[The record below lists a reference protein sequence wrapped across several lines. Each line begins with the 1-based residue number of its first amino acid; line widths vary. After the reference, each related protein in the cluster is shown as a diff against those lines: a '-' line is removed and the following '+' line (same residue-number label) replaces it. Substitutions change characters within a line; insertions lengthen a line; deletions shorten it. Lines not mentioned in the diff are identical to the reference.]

1 MANASTSATPTP
13 GALVYD
19 PAAERVGTYE
29 AKAGPY
35 LLLRPVGGGREW
47 EADPARVRPATQE
60 ERVRAEV
67 RAANQRT
74 GRQVR

>member
-1 MANASTSATPTP
+1 MANASATPAP

-19 PAAERVGTYE
+19 PVAERVGTYQAE
-29 AKAGPY
+29 AGPY

-60 ERVRAEV
+60 ERVSAEV
-67 RAANQRT
+67 RAANR
-74 GRQVR
+74 RAERYAR

>member
-1 MANASTSATPTP
+1 MANASTPLTP

-19 PAAERVGTYE
+19 AVAERVGTYQ

-47 EADPARVRPATQE
+47 EADPARVRPATQR
-60 ERVRAEV
+60 ERVSAEL

-74 GRQVR
+74 RQGR